1 MMYLG
6 IDVGGTNIAV
16 GVVNENKEIVAK
28 TSNKSPVPC
37 TMDEFCDTMA
47 LTARQAMEKA
57 GITLD
62 DIPWVGIGCPGTVN
76 RGTGIIEFTNNL
88 HFSNWPLVK
97 MMEER
102 MGGKKVIIENDAH
115 AAAYGEFKAG
125 ALKGAQNAVAITL
138 GTGIG
143 SGIII
148 DGNIYAGNN
157 YAAGEMGHMVI
168 VYDGRQCN
176 CGRKGCWER
185 YASATGLIITTKE
198 YMEKD
203 KDSVMW
209 ELCDGDINKASGRT
223 AFDAMRKGDASG
235 KAVVDEF
242 INYLGCGL
250 VNVINTFQPDILCIG
265 GGICNEGETLL
276 APVRAYIDK
285 EQYAMN
291 AKLKTKV
298 CRAELGN
305 DAGIIG
311 AALLGE

>member
-102 MGGKKVIIENDAH
+102 MGGKKVIIENDAN
-115 AAAYGEFKAG
+115 AAAYGEYKAG

-203 KDSVMW
+203 KNSVMW

-223 AFDAMRKGDASG
+223 AFDAMRKGDATG
-235 KAVVDEF
+235 KAVVDEY
-242 INYLGCGL
+242 INYLSCGL

-265 GGICNEGETLL
+265 GGISNERETLL

>member
-16 GVVNENKEIVAK
+16 GVVNENKEIIAK
-28 TSNKSPVPC
+28 ASNKSPVPC

-47 LTARQAMEKA
+47 LTAKQAMEKA
-57 GITLD
+57 GITLE

-88 HFSNWPLVK
+88 HFSNWPLVE
-97 MMEER
+97 MMKER
-102 MGGKKVIIENDAH
+102 MGGKDVIIENDAN
-115 AAAYGEFKAG
+115 AAAYGEYKAG

-148 DGNIYAGNN
+148 DGKIYAGNN

-198 YMEKD
+198 SMEQN

-209 ELCDGDINKASGRT
+209 ELCGGDINKASGRT
-223 AFDAMRKGDASG
+223 AFDAMRKGDEAG
-235 KAVVDEF
+235 KQVVDHF
-242 INYLGCGL
+242 TNYLGCGL

-276 APVRAYIDK
+276 APVRTYVDN

-291 AKLKTKV
+291 AKLKTNI

-311 AALLGE
+311 AALLGD

>member
-1 MMYLG
+1 MYIG
-6 IDVGGTNIAV
+6 IDLGGTNIAV
-16 GVVNENKEIVAK
+16 GAVSDGGEILTKASMPTLSGRGYKKIVK
-28 TSNKSPVPC
+28 
-37 TMDEFCDTMA
+37 DMA
-47 LTARQAMEKA
+47 LLCKKVTEQAGGSMADVRAIGIGSPGTIDSENGIVVFAGNLKMEKVPVA
-57 GITLD
+57 
-62 DIPWVGIGCPGTVN
+62 
-76 RGTGIIEFTNNL
+76 
-88 HFSNWPLVK
+88 
-97 MMEER
+97 EELR
-102 MGGKKVIIENDAH
+102 KYFDVPIHMENDAN
-115 AAAYGEFKAG
+115 AAAYGEYKAG

-148 DGNIYAGNN
+148 DGKIYAGNN

-198 YMEKD
+198 SMEQN

-209 ELCDGDINKASGRT
+209 ELCGGDINKASGRT
-223 AFDAMRKGDASG
+223 AFDAMRKGDEAG
-235 KAVVDEF
+235 KQVVDHF

-276 APVRAYIDK
+276 APVRTYVDN

-291 AKLKTKV
+291 AKLKTKI

>member
-102 MGGKKVIIENDAH
+102 MGGKKVIIENDAN
-115 AAAYGEFKAG
+115 AAAYGEYKAG

-203 KDSVMW
+203 KNSVMW

-223 AFDAMRKGDASG
+223 AFDAMRKGDATG
-235 KAVVDEF
+235 KAVVDEY
-242 INYLGCGL
+242 INYLSCGL

-265 GGICNEGETLL
+265 GGISNERETLL
-276 APVRAYIDK
+276 APVRKYIDK

>member
-102 MGGKKVIIENDAH
+102 MGGKKVIIENDAN
-115 AAAYGEFKAG
+115 AAAYGEYKAG

-138 GTGIG
+138 GTEIG

-203 KDSVMW
+203 KNSVMW

-223 AFDAMRKGDASG
+223 AFDAMRKGDATG
-235 KAVVDEF
+235 KAVVDEY
-242 INYLGCGL
+242 INYLSCGL

-265 GGICNEGETLL
+265 GGISNERETLL